1 MGRSTPLKGPHDLL
15 AGAARLDDTVSELRR
30 VVGWPVVEAH
40 DRGMTWEEVSQAFDM
55 TAQAVHERFG
65 PNARALRRG
74 DHGRPRD
81 GHR

>member
-1 MGRSTPLKGPHDLL
+1 MGRRRPPRDPHDLL
-15 AGAARLDDTVSELRR
+15 AVATRLDQTVNELRG
-30 VVGWPVVEAH
+30 VVAWLVVEAH
-40 DRGMTWEEVSQAFDM
+40 DRGATWEEVGQAFDV

-74 DHGRPRD
+74 DHGRRRD